1 MNLDEAKT
9 QLQDSKKNID
19 FIREIQTEAIANEQL
34 WITTV
39 DSLLG
44 KLKQRDYLIMN
55 LNAEI
60 KTLKATLTQKEA
72 DLNRLTSKEGS
83 EEILKRWAEEEEHD
97 G

>member
-34 WITTV
+34 WITTA

-72 DLNRLTSKEGS
+72 EIKRLTSKDSLDKVMQEW
-83 EEILKRWAEEEEHD
+83 EAEEHD

>member
-1 MNLDEAKT
+1 
-9 QLQDSKKNID
+9 
-19 FIREIQTEAIANEQL
+19 
-34 WITTV
+34 
-39 DSLLG
+39 
-44 KLKQRDYLIMN
+44 MN